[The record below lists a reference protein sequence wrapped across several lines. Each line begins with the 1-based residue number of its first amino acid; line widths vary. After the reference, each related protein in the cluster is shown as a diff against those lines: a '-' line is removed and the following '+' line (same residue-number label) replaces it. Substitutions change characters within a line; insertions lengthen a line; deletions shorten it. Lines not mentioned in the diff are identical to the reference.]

1 MKKCKIALFLFAQMC
16 KIAHWAGLKMCKILG
31 RPPVKHFPFTLV
43 QFTQKIRIIFSLDN
57 LPRL

>member
-1 MKKCKIALFLFAQMC
+1 MKKCKIALFLFVQMC

-31 RPPVKHFPFTLV
+31 RPSVKANPFTFA
-43 QFTQKIRIIFSLDN
+43 QFAQKIRAIFFLDN